1 MFQEGKIKSYHE
13 DHGFGFIQ
21 IEKESKDLFF
31 HIKDFPNKNVPPKIG
46 ENLKFIIVEDAGKFK
61 AANIVRLDLKVSEPA
76 EQNNLRYRNIEGKC
90 RQEIKRSLHGL
101 TQRSLLY

>member
-13 DHGFGFIQ
+13 DRGFGFIQ

-46 ENLKFIIVEDAGKFK
+46 ENLKFIIV
-61 AANIVRLDLKVSEPA
+61 
-76 EQNNLRYRNIEGKC
+76 
-90 RQEIKRSLHGL
+90 
-101 TQRSLLY
+101 